1 MKKIFNFALYDFAN
15 SAFTTIIITFIF
27 ATYFA
32 KQIAPN
38 PVLGQAYWGWT
49 IGITGFF
56 IAIIGPIAGSFADK
70 KNKIVFFIRC
80 FSLLCISF
88 TALLWFSKP
97 SQSYLLYTLVIVG
110 IANFFY
116 ELSLIFYNS
125 LLKDIS
131 TSKNLGKSSGFGFA
145 LGYIGGIVI
154 LLISIKLFIDND
166 SLPFGL
172 TKEESQNIRA
182 IALLV
187 SIWFLIFSIPFLF
200 FVIKE
205 TKKKITKSVS
215 SNFMDLKSVSSNF
228 MDLKKLVWNRR
239 FSVLGKF
246 LIARMLYADGL
257 NAIIVMGGIF
267 AVGVFNLEIKELLKL
282 SVLMNVTAFIGAFMG
297 GVANDRFGSK
307 IVIIFSL
314 VGLIFSSIAILFIY
328 SKSAFFF
335 LAAINGLFIGPVQ
348 SASRVVITSLLN
360 KSNQGKGFGLF
371 ATSGKLTSFLGP
383 LLVSTVTFLTNSQ
396 RIGFSAAIILLLA
409 GLIILLNIKKIS

>member
-38 PVLGQAYWGWT
+38 PVLGQSYWGWT
-49 IGITGFF
+49 IGITGFLV
-56 IAIIGPIAGSFADK
+56 AIIGPIAGSFADK
-70 KNKIVFFIRC
+70 KNRIVFFIRC

-97 SQSYLLYTLVIVG
+97 SQSYLLYTLIIVG
-110 IANFFY
+110 IANLFY

-125 LLKDIS
+125 LLKDIT

-145 LGYIGGIVI
+145 LGYIGGIII

-166 SLPFGL
+166 NLPFGL
-172 TKEESQNIRA
+172 TREESQNIRA

-205 TKKKITKSVS
+205 RKKKIKRSGS
-215 SNFMDLKSVSSNF
+215 SNLA
-228 MDLKKLVWNRR
+228 DLKKLIWNKRLN
-239 FSVLGKF
+239 VLGKF

-267 AVGVFNLEIKELLKL
+267 AVGVFNLQIKELLIL
-282 SVLMNVTAFIGAFMG
+282 SVLMNITAFAGAFVG
-297 GVANDRFGSK
+297 GIANDKYGSK
-307 IVIIFSL
+307 IVIVISL
-314 VGLIFSSIAILFIY
+314 LGLIFSSSIILFVY
-328 SKSAFFF
+328 SKKLFIIM
-335 LAAINGLFIGPVQ
+335 AAVNGLFIGPIQ
-348 SASRVVITSLLN
+348 SASRVMMASLLN
-360 KSNQGKGFGLF
+360 HSNQAKGFGLF
-371 ATSGKLTSFLGP
+371 ATSGKLTSFVGP
-383 LLVSTVTFLTNSQ
+383 LLVSTVTFLSNSQ
-396 RIGFSAAIILLLA
+396 RIGFSAAIILLIVGLA
-409 GLIILLNIKKIS
+409 ILINIRKI

>member
-38 PVLGQAYWGWT
+38 PVLGQSYWGWT
-49 IGITGFF
+49 IGITGFLV
-56 IAIIGPIAGSFADK
+56 AIIGPVVGSFADK
-70 KNKIVFFIRC
+70 KNRIVFFIRC
-80 FSLLCISF
+80 FSLLCILF

-110 IANFFY
+110 IANLFY

-131 TSKNLGKSSGFGFA
+131 KDKNLGKSSGFGFA

-154 LLISIKLFIDND
+154 LLISIKLFIDTD

-200 FVIKE
+200 FIIKS
-205 TKKKITKSVS
+205 KKKIKKNVS
-215 SNFMDLKSVSSNF
+215 SNLT
-228 MDLKKLVWNRR
+228 DLKKILWNKKI
-239 FSVLGKF
+239 SVLGKF

-267 AVGVFNLEIKELLKL
+267 AVGVFDLEIKDLLKL
-282 SVLMNVTAFIGAFMG
+282 SVLMNVTAFIGASVG
-297 GVANDRFGSK
+297 GVVNDKYGSK

-314 VGLIFSSIAILFIY
+314 IGLIFSSIAILFTF
-328 SKSAFFF
+328 SASTFFF
-335 LAAINGLFIGPVQ
+335 LAAINGLFIGPIQ
-348 SASRVVITSLLN
+348 SASRVVITSMLN
-360 KSNQGKGFGLF
+360 KNNQGKGFGLF
-371 ATSGKLTSFLGP
+371 ATSGKSTSFLGP
-383 LLVSTVTFLTNSQ
+383 LLVSTVTFLTSSQ

>member
-38 PVLGQAYWGWT
+38 PVMGQSYWGWT
-49 IGITGFF
+49 IGITGFLV
-56 IAIIGPIAGSFADK
+56 AIIGPIVGSFADK
-70 KNKIVFFIRC
+70 KNRIVFFVRC
-80 FSLLCISF
+80 FSLLCIVF

-110 IANFFY
+110 IANLFY

-131 TSKNLGKSSGFGFA
+131 KNKNLGKSSGFGFA
-145 LGYIGGIVI
+145 LGYIGGIII
-154 LLISIKLFIDND
+154 LLISIKLFIDTDN
-166 SLPFGL
+166 LPFGL
-172 TKEESQNIRA
+172 TKEESKNVRA

-200 FVIKE
+200 FAIKKRE
-205 TKKKITKSVS
+205 TKKNYHIKFS
-215 SNFMDLKSVSSNF
+215 
-228 MDLKKLVWNRR
+228 DLKKLLWNKKITT
-239 FSVLGKF
+239 LGKF

-267 AVGVFNLEIKELLKL
+267 AVGVFNLEIKDLLKL
-282 SVLMNVTAFIGAFMG
+282 SIIMNVAAFIGAFAG
-297 GVANDRFGSK
+297 GIINDKYGSK
-307 IVIIFSL
+307 ILIIFSL
-314 VGLIFSSIAILFIY
+314 IGLIFSSIAILFTF
-328 SKSAFFF
+328 SASTFFY
-335 LAAINGLFIGPVQ
+335 LAAINGLFIGPIQ
-348 SASRVVITSLLN
+348 SASRVVITSMLN
-360 KSNQGKGFGLF
+360 KDDQGKGFGLF

-383 LLVSTVTFLTNSQ
+383 LLVSTVTFLSESQ
-396 RIGFSAAIILLLA
+396 RIGFSAAIILLLF
-409 GLIILLNIKKIS
+409 GLIVLLNIKKIN